1 MFNFLKKKSRVF
13 LIFLALL
20 LSFSSI
26 LNLSAPAFAD
36 DPPVSTSSTEEVNKT
51 AEKLCKKKVGVLGWI
66 LCPLT
71 LGAAEAISGLYQD
84 IQDKYMNIRPALFD
98 QTLYQQWAKCRDWA
112 NIVFIVLFFIV
123 ILSQLT
129 GIGIDNYGIKRILP
143 RIVVGAILINLSYI
157 ICQLA
162 IDVSNIVGTGVIG
175 FLNTAGGGNGPKS
188 GYIPIA
194 LTSPTSGGTGASA
207 GGEIR
212 ISLNGINA
220 GLLII
225 ILLCLVVA
233 LLSVVILWVFCLV
246 RDIGIVVATCLSPLA
261 FAANLLPNTEGFY
274 KKWLSLSKILLT
286 IFPICALTVSAGLL
300 VSHVLSALDGES
312 WLMQLAAVLAAT
324 LPFVAI
330 PYLLLNALSAFGTIG
345 SKISNWG
352 RGKLNAGWAGTGRA
366 VGGITGNTA
375 RVAGRGALR
384 VGGAVARVP
393 LGVGK
398 DALKKVKSTNTGQ
411 KIAGAYD
418 KVKGA
423 PGTLTKKVSDAYSGS
438 KFGQSETG
446 KAVAKLAT
454 APVNAV
460 KDTAKEAVEATKYA
474 VKKPLSDMRSKD
486 VKRAQERAEVNKWTG
501 AYTQAAIEKA
511 KMDVAGSAASLTG
524 IYGNAERRA
533 ALQRSEES
541 NRRNAEANVD
551 MLTPQY
557 IEHKDRHYDTIRQ
570 NEAIKM
576 NMEQFAS
583 QDKGAVET
591 ELRSIL
597 TALQTMSTD
606 HPERA
611 ENENRAYAAMRD
623 LASKGATE
631 ELLKTAYDHSDM
643 ITSDPRMIQEL
654 AGVSPIFKEFAK
666 NQALPSTDTNR
677 AASFADFVDNGKL
690 AEALFQ
696 NGGAAYGA
704 FDKDN
709 WKFAAA
715 YPGVI
720 QTVAKGGAG
729 PLAISLV
736 NAQDGKTVQAQV
748 NYVNNNLSA
757 DDKKA
762 VIQQISPEQFVKLSN
777 DMRAAL
783 AGVAP
788 DASESA
794 KALAI
799 GTAFSSQL
807 EQIEQDQRLRG
818 RMSQSDQIYI
828 DHRQGPVPPPTPTP

>member
-36 DPPVSTSSTEEVNKT
+36 DPPASTSSTEEVNKT

-98 QTLYQQWAKCRDWA
+98 QTLYRQWAKCRDWA

-352 RGKLNAGWAGTGRA
+352 RGKLNAGWRTAGRP
-366 VGGITGNTA
+366 VSSTA
-375 RVAGRGALR
+375 KMAGRGALG
-384 VGGAVARVP
+384 VAGAAAKLP
-393 LGVGK
+393 LGITK
-398 DALKKVKSTNTGQ
+398 DALRKVSSTG
-411 KIAGAYD
+411 AG
-418 KVKGA
+418 
-423 PGTLTKKVSDAYSGS
+423 KKVSSTYGKVKEYTPGALSKKAGEAYSGT
-438 KFGQSETG
+438 KFGKTETG
-446 KAVAKLAT
+446 KALGNLVN
-454 APVNAV
+454 APVSAV
-460 KDTAKEAVEATKYA
+460 KNTAKEAVEATKYE
-474 VKKPLSDMRSKD
+474 VKKPLANMAKADAE
-486 VKRAQERAEVNKWTG
+486 KRLERANIDNWTNP
-501 AYTQAAIEKA
+501 
-511 KMDVAGSAASLTG
+511 V
-524 IYGNAERRA
+524 RRA
-533 ALQRSEES
+533 ASEAAMISKQQSDDIKARESLIMSDKYKFMQKNASGIQVETTLDHSSIDQLGAALRYTMSNDYRGSEE
-541 NRRNAEANVD
+541 NRKSDIAALTNRLFALGDSGRTKTAEVYESLVGSGEANRNGVLAYGQNIMD
-551 MLTPQY
+551 YHAADAKTNQRTIYEVANKIVNDNANSNGTAALT
-557 IEHKDRHYDTIRQ
+557 D
-570 NEAIKM
+570 IKM
-576 NMEQFAS
+576 SDFAGRKYGKLKLEQYATIDDEEVNRIE
-583 QDKGAVET
+583 Q
-591 ELRSIL
+591 
-597 TALQTMSTD
+597 ALNYQ
-606 HPERA
+606 P
-611 ENENRAYAAMRD
+611 
-623 LASKGATE
+623 
-631 ELLKTAYDHSDM
+631 
-643 ITSDPRMIQEL
+643 
-654 AGVSPIFKEFAK
+654 GVSPVGAIRLTDSGSQADETAAKQEVLQAIQSALSDKQISSTFKGERKAQLERIIASHRNEFTPAQK
-666 NQALPSTDTNR
+666 EPTPVYVVPHSGRQNPNS
-677 AASFADFVDNGKL
+677 
-690 AEALFQ
+690 Q
-696 NGGAAYGA
+696 NGNG
-704 FDKDN
+704 
-709 WKFAAA
+709 
-715 YPGVI
+715 
-720 QTVAKGGAG
+720 
-729 PLAISLV
+729 S
-736 NAQDGKTVQAQV
+736 
-748 NYVNNNLSA
+748 
-757 DDKKA
+757 
-762 VIQQISPEQFVKLSN
+762 
-777 DMRAAL
+777 
-783 AGVAP
+783 
-788 DASESA
+788 
-794 KALAI
+794 
-799 GTAFSSQL
+799 
-807 EQIEQDQRLRG
+807 
-818 RMSQSDQIYI
+818 
-828 DHRQGPVPPPTPTP
+828 TPTP

>member
-36 DPPVSTSSTEEVNKT
+36 DPPASTSSTEEVNKT

-98 QTLYQQWAKCRDWA
+98 QTLYRQWAKCRDWA

-233 LLSVVILWVFCLV
+233 LLSVVILCVFCLV

-352 RGKLNAGWAGTGRA
+352 RGKLNAGWRTAGRP
-366 VGGITGNTA
+366 VSSTA
-375 RVAGRGALR
+375 KMAGRGALG
-384 VGGAVARVP
+384 VAGAAAKLP
-393 LGVGK
+393 LGITK
-398 DALKKVKSTNTGQ
+398 DALRKVSSTG
-411 KIAGAYD
+411 AG
-418 KVKGA
+418 
-423 PGTLTKKVSDAYSGS
+423 KKVSSTYGKVKEYTPGALSKKAGEAYSGT
-438 KFGQSETG
+438 KFGKTETG
-446 KAVAKLAT
+446 KALGNLVN
-454 APVNAV
+454 APVSAV
-460 KDTAKEAVEATKYA
+460 KNTAKEAVEATKYE
-474 VKKPLSDMRSKD
+474 VKKPLANMAKADAE
-486 VKRAQERAEVNKWTG
+486 KRLERANIDNWTNP
-501 AYTQAAIEKA
+501 
-511 KMDVAGSAASLTG
+511 V
-524 IYGNAERRA
+524 RRA
-533 ALQRSEES
+533 ASEAAMISKQQSDDIKARESLIMSDKYKFMQKNASGIQVETTLDHSSIDQLGAALRYTMSNDYRGSEE
-541 NRRNAEANVD
+541 NRKSDIAALTNRLFALGDSGRTKTAEVYESLVGSGEANRNGVLAYGQNIMD
-551 MLTPQY
+551 YHAADAKTNQRTIYEVANKIVNDNANSNGTAALT
-557 IEHKDRHYDTIRQ
+557 D
-570 NEAIKM
+570 IKM
-576 NMEQFAS
+576 SDFAGRKYGKLKLEQYATIDDEEVNRIE
-583 QDKGAVET
+583 Q
-591 ELRSIL
+591 
-597 TALQTMSTD
+597 ALNYQ
-606 HPERA
+606 P
-611 ENENRAYAAMRD
+611 
-623 LASKGATE
+623 
-631 ELLKTAYDHSDM
+631 
-643 ITSDPRMIQEL
+643 
-654 AGVSPIFKEFAK
+654 GVSPVGAIRLTDSGSQADETAAKQEVLQAIQSALSDKQISSTFKGERKAQLERIIASHRNEFTPAQK
-666 NQALPSTDTNR
+666 EPTPVYVVPHSGRQNPNS
-677 AASFADFVDNGKL
+677 
-690 AEALFQ
+690 Q
-696 NGGAAYGA
+696 NGNG
-704 FDKDN
+704 
-709 WKFAAA
+709 
-715 YPGVI
+715 
-720 QTVAKGGAG
+720 
-729 PLAISLV
+729 S
-736 NAQDGKTVQAQV
+736 
-748 NYVNNNLSA
+748 
-757 DDKKA
+757 
-762 VIQQISPEQFVKLSN
+762 
-777 DMRAAL
+777 
-783 AGVAP
+783 
-788 DASESA
+788 
-794 KALAI
+794 
-799 GTAFSSQL
+799 
-807 EQIEQDQRLRG
+807 
-818 RMSQSDQIYI
+818 
-828 DHRQGPVPPPTPTP
+828 TPTP